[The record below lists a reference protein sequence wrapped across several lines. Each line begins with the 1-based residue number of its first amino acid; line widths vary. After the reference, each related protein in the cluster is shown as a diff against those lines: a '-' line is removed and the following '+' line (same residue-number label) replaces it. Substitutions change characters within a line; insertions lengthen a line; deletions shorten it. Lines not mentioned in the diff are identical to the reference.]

1 MSVYSDKQ
9 TKKKPNERTFD
20 LINEIPYPKRSREKS
35 FLNNKKINST
45 QKYFITT
52 IFFTIGLVLV
62 SIVKNETRELQAE
75 INELLV
81 KKNNL
86 ELELYRANLDHE
98 VINSPQNISKLAN
111 EYLEKI
117 FKTYSKSQIK
127 NLNTKLAFTKNS
139 FEMNENKNKIKKL
152 ITPEVA
158 KKIFIKKKE
167 FKKQLSESKKLTS
180 ELKLKIVKKKDV
192 AKVELKKLYKDPKG
206 TIKSKRTQNWA
217 IFQVAKIF
225 LGVPSLPGK

>member
-9 TKKKPNERTFD
+9 TKKKPNEKTFD
-20 LINEIPYPKRSREKS
+20 SINEIPYPKRSREKS

-75 INELLV
+75 INELSV

-111 EYLEKI
+111 EYLEK
-117 FKTYSKSQIK
+117 KRNLK
-127 NLNTKLAFTKNS
+127 NNYQNLKN
-139 FEMNENKNKIKKL
+139 
-152 ITPEVA
+152 
-158 KKIFIKKKE
+158 
-167 FKKQLSESKKLTS
+167 
-180 ELKLKIVKKKDV
+180 
-192 AKVELKKLYKDPKG
+192 
-206 TIKSKRTQNWA
+206 
-217 IFQVAKIF
+217 
-225 LGVPSLPGK
+225 

>member
-9 TKKKPNERTFD
+9 KKKKPNERTFD
-20 LINEIPYPKRSREKS
+20 SINEIPYPKRSREKS

-75 INELLV
+75 INELSV

-86 ELELYRANLDHE
+86 ELELYRANLDYE

-139 FEMNENKNKIKKL
+139 FEINENKNKIKKL

-192 AKVELKKLYKDPKG
+192 AKIELKKLYKDPKG
-206 TIKSKRTQNWA
+206 TIKSKRTQNWT

-225 LGVPSLPGK
+225 LGIPPVPGR